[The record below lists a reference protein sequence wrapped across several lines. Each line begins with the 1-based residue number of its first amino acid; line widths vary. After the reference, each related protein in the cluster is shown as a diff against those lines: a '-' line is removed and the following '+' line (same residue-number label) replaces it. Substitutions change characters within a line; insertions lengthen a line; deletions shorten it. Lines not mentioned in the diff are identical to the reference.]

1 MTQPPIQ
8 HSAIKPGDS
17 EVSQTDAYIKRVL
30 ASLPLLPGVYRYY
43 DSRGA
48 VLYVGKA
55 NQLKKRVSSYFQK
68 TNVSPRIRLM
78 VSHIAR
84 IETTVTRSEAEAL
97 LLENNLIKSLK
108 PRYNILF
115 RDDKSYPYIVLT
127 GDDSPRLTYYRGTPN
142 RQHQYFG
149 PYPNSYA
156 AKETIQLLQKLFRIR
171 TCENSVFNNRTR
183 PCLLHQIN
191 RCTAPCVN
199 LISRDDY
206 QADIRCAA
214 LLLQGRHQEVER
226 TLRASMEQAAESQH
240 YEQAAVYRDQLRALH
255 TVQQKQFVES
265 TGGTTDADIIA
276 LAESDSMVCVNLAM
290 VRGGRHLGDKSFFP
304 EHAEELSADEIVQA
318 FIAQH
323 YINRAVPPLLL
334 CGPQKQIDAD
344 ETLAQLLSEQAGHPV
359 RISTAAAGERRQ
371 WLEMAQRNAELA
383 LQQRIMQQG
392 SQSMRLERL
401 RTWLEMPE
409 LNRIECFD
417 ISHTMG
423 EATVASCVVYDNLD
437 MRSSQYRRYN
447 IPISSADANGI
458 TPGDDYAAMRQAL
471 TRRYQ
476 KLTVVEE
483 HQKARP
489 DLVLI
494 DGGRGQLRVAME
506 VMRELRLGLALV
518 GVAKGEARKAG
529 MEQLI
534 FPDSRSC
541 RLPADDPALH
551 LIQQI
556 RDEAHRFAITGHRAR
571 RGKTRTTS
579 SLEAI
584 SGIGD
589 KRRRSLLT
597 HFGGLREVAQ
607 ASIEQLC
614 QVEGINKS
622 LAEAIYQQ
630 LH

>member
-1 MTQPPIQ
+1 METEKFDPKPIL
-8 HSAIKPGDS
+8 D
-17 EVSQTDAYIKRVL
+17 
-30 ASLPLLPGVYRYY
+30 SLPLLPGVYRYY

-127 GDDSPRLTYYRGTPN
+127 GEKFPRLTYYRGTPN
-142 RQHQYFG
+142 KQHQYFG

-156 AKETIQLLQKLFRIR
+156 AKESIGLLQRVFRIR
-171 TCENSVFNNRTR
+171 TCEDSVFNNRTR

-199 LISRDDY
+199 LISEPDY
-206 QADIRCAA
+206 QTDIRCAV
-214 LLLQGRHQEVER
+214 LLLQGKHQEVER
-226 TLRASMEQAAESQH
+226 TLHAAMEVAAEQQH
-240 YEQAAVYRDQLRALH
+240 YEQAAVLRDQLRALH

-276 LAESDSMVCVNLAM
+276 LAQHDGLVCVNLAM

-304 EHAEELSADEIVQA
+304 EHAEDMSADEIVQA

-323 YINRAVPPLLL
+323 YLNRAVPPWLILAAE
-334 CGPQKQIDAD
+334 CGPKKLMGGHPD
-344 ETLAQLLSEQAGHPV
+344 ETLPQLLSEQAGHPV
-359 RISTAAAGERRQ
+359 RISTATVGERRQ

-383 LQQRIMQQG
+383 LGQRVMQQG
-392 SQSMRLERL
+392 GQSVRLERL
-401 RTWLEMPE
+401 RAWLGMPQ
-409 LNRIECFD
+409 LQRIECFD

-437 MRSSQYRRYN
+437 MRSAQYRRYN
-447 IPISSADANGI
+447 ISGI

-471 TRRYQ
+471 TRRYH
-476 KLTVVEE
+476 KLAVGSEPAVKAGGEG
-483 HQKARP
+483 ARP
-489 DLVLI
+489 DLILI
-494 DGGRGQLRVAME
+494 DGGLGQLHIAMQ
-506 VMRELRLGLALV
+506 VMQELGLDLALV
-518 GVAKGEARKAG
+518 GVAKGEERKAG
-529 MEQLI
+529 LEQLI
-534 FPDSRSC
+534 FPDGSAR
-541 RLPADDPALH
+541 RLNADDPALH
-551 LIQQI
+551 LIQVI

-571 RGKTRTTS
+571 RSKARTAS
-579 SLEAI
+579 RLEEIA
-584 SGIGD
+584 GIGD

-597 HFGGLREVAQ
+597 HFGGLREVMQ
-607 ASIEQLC
+607 ASVEQLC
-614 QVEGINKS
+614 QVEGISKS
-622 LAEAIYQQ
+622 LAETIYQQ